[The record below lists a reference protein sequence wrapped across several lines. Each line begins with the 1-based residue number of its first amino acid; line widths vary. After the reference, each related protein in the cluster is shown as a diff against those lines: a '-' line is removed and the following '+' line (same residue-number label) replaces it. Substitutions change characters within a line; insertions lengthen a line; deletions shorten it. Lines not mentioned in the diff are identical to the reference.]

1 MAEYIEREAAIE
13 YLENHKRIAREN
25 NTILAANE
33 DAIIKF
39 LREKCPAA
47 DVVAVRHGEWI
58 KNQSTADV
66 CAEYR
71 CSLCGFFYCEADPEY
86 PPYNYCPKCGAKN
99 E

>member
-47 DVVAVRHGEWI
+47 DVVEVVRCKDCKHYDPYDQTE
-58 KNQSTADV
+58 
-66 CAEYR
+66 R
-71 CSLCGFFYCEADPEY
+71 FYCYDGIEGCLPNDFCSYGERR
-86 PPYNYCPKCGAKN
+86 
-99 E
+99 EE